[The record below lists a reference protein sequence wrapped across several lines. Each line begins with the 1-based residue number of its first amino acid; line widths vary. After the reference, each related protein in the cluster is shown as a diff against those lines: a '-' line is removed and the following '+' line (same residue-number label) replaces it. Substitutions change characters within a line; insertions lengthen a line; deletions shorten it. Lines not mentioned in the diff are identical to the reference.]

1 MFNCGME
8 DYGIAKVGNNGNLT
22 SMEDLLGDELLTWE
36 QLLEKLRILME
47 LLKKQEGGGIPQG
60 T

>member
-1 MFNCGME
+1 ME